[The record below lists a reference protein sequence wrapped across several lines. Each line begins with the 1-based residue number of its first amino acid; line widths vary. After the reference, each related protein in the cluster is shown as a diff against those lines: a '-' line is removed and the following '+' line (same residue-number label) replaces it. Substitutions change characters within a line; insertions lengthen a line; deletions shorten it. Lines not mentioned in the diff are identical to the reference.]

1 MYYIQYTNGSQEPVY
16 RVRGNGQLH
25 WGWRNID
32 GNEVLATHLSCAKD
46 YANEVGGKF
55 VTVKRQGQ
63 PARSG
68 YPTGLA
74 KLLSVR

>member
-1 MYYIQYTNGSQEPVY
+1 MYYIQYADGSQAPVY
-16 RVRGNGQLH
+16 KVRGQGQLR
-25 WGWRNID
+25 WGWRNLN
-32 GNEVLATHLSCAKD
+32 GFETVATHLSCAKD

-55 VTVKRQGQ
+55 VTVKRQAQ

-68 YPTGLA
+68 YPVGLA